1 MNKLIVCDVGYFT
14 HRAIFAYMNNPQL
27 PPTFTFSKMMLACMR
42 KIGVGSNDTI
52 IMAQDFGSW
61 RKAVDPCYKA
71 QRKDFRESKKD
82 ANWWKEVYNDF
93 NEYIVKLD
101 VALDWQFIKI
111 YHMESDDIASVCC
124 KVFPDKEIILMTN
137 DEDWNMLCHYPN
149 VKVFSPTKKQYKII
163 TNPMKILLK
172 KINGDISDNLL
183 TKPSTEAEFERRK
196 KIVNLIELPHEIEQ
210 PIKEILLNLP
220 IKNMNL
226 NKMPYR
232 TIREEIKNL
241 YGLT

>member
-1 MNKLIVCDVGYFT
+1 MNKLIVIDVGYFT
-14 HRAIFAYMNNPQL
+14 HRAIFAYMANPQL
-27 PPTFTFSKMMLACMR
+27 PPTYTFSKMMLACMR
-42 KIGVGSNDTI
+42 KIGVDLDDNI

-82 ANWWKEVYNDF
+82 ADWWKEVYQDF
-93 NEYIVKLD
+93 NEYIIKLD
-101 VALDWQFIKI
+101 EALSWNFIKI

-124 KVFPDKEIILMTN
+124 KYFTDKEIILMTN
-137 DEDWNMLCHYPN
+137 DEDWNMLCFYDN

-163 TNPMKILLK
+163 NEPMKILLK

-196 KIVNLIELPHEIEQ
+196 KIVNLIELPLEIEQ
-210 PIKEILLNLP
+210 PIKETLINLP
-220 IKNMNL
+220 IKNMYL
-226 NKMPYR
+226 NKLPYR
-232 TIREEIKNL
+232 TIREEFKKLYNL
-241 YGLT
+241 